1 MKLYTPENVELM
13 EVKSIQTSLEG
24 LIIDGQIMGAMP
36 MKAVLTPTE
45 LRRSLRLLSPRT
57 LLSIIAMFFRR

>member
-13 EVKSIQTSLEG
+13 EVKSVEVAAEG

-45 LRRSLRLLSPRT
+45 LRNSLRLLTPRT
-57 LLSIIAMFFRR
+57 VLAILAMFFRK